1 MSYGVRT
8 WSANGTLQL
17 DTGTF
22 TYQVLHSQTYAL
34 AKEQVITVQVPEFR
48 TDNCSAAILPIGAPS
63 GAYANDAM
71 PYMTVSNGSI
81 TIRSKNPSEPGRDSV
96 SQLRFRLLVMRY
108 KN

>member
-34 AKEQVITVQVPEFR
+34 TRAQVITVSVPEFR

-63 GAYANDAM
+63 GAYASDAM

-81 TIRSKNPSEPGRDSV
+81 SIRSKNPSEPDNDSA
-96 SQLRFRLLVMRY
+96 SQMRFRLLVMRY

>member
-17 DTGTF
+17 DTSTY

-34 AKEQVITVQVPEFR
+34 TRAQVITVSVPEFR

-81 TIRSKNPSEPGRDSV
+81 SIRSKNPSEPGNDSA

-108 KN
+108 RN